1 MATFKTNHLHI
12 ICDDLENMK
21 NFWTKGIGASFKQD
35 RTFGGAAGAVLQ
47 LGDLQINLRVM
58 KKTEREIKPNEVALG
73 YDHMGLE
80 IDDIDSAYSHLAA
93 FGCSIESGPTE
104 LNDRKI
110 LFLSGPENLP
120 LELIQFL
127 Q

>member
-1 MATFKTNHLHI
+1 MSKFKTNHLHI
-12 ICDDLENMK
+12 ICDDLEKMK
-21 NFWTKGIGASFKQD
+21 YFWTHGIGAAFRED
-35 RTFGGAAGAVLQ
+35 RSFGGAAGAVLQ
-47 LGDLQINLRVM
+47 LDELQINLRVP
-58 KKTEREIKPNEVALG
+58 KSSETEIEPNKASLG

-80 IDDIDSAYSHLAA
+80 VDDIESACSHLAA

-104 LNDRKI
+104 LSDRKI
-110 LFLSGPENLP
+110 VFLKGPENIT